1 MTACTYNPATDTIN
15 ITIDPTED
23 AFVAVETTADDLD
36 PAAPAG
42 AILFSLDGGTT
53 YAACGSASNTNTVA
67 IVVLGSPGTAE
78 QFGIDENSG
87 GTFNTAIAW
96 NLDLGTGIDDFLT
109 FLLAAG
115 QDNTVVMTDTSF
127 DLNGAVGEVLG
138 VEKFQTFGDDGDD
151 TMDGSGM
158 VNSLLFD
165 AQGGAGDDFIA
176 TGPQE
181 RLPNVFGLEFL
192 LGGPGVDTLSYAT
205 RTTATVV
212 FNGSTAG
219 NDANGDGDNADAGDE
234 SDTLL
239 DCFEIVQTGSG
250 NDTIDDNG
258 CAGGNA
264 YAPGDGDDDVTGQAA
279 DTVDWSGS
287 SAGMTIDTALGTAT
301 GQGADTF
308 DGPTNF
314 VGSAFDDTLI
324 WDAGTVNTFVGGDG
338 VDLVD
343 ASALT
348 SGQNINLDTLDDGV
362 FPLGPVTADSL
373 ENATGGSG
381 NDTLTGNDV
390 RNLLT
395 GGDGDDLLD
404 GAAGNDTLL
413 GEGGNDT
420 YTGGTGADRVSFAN
434 SPQGVNVDLSLGF
447 ATGEGDDSFGD
458 GVEIIVGSAFNDDVT
473 GGPFGGG
480 GTVNFLFVGKGGN
493 DSLTGFSGN
502 DTLKGGGGNDVLRG
516 VGGDDTLKGAA
527 GNDRLFGGGGT
538 DIGKGGKGNDTCNKV
553 EIKTS
558 CGKKGNPASPQ
569 TSVAGR
575 LN

>member
-1 MTACTYNPATDTIN
+1 
-15 ITIDPTED
+15 
-23 AFVAVETTADDLD
+23 
-36 PAAPAG
+36 
-42 AILFSLDGGTT
+42 
-53 YAACGSASNTNTVA
+53 
-67 IVVLGSPGTAE
+67 
-78 QFGIDENSG
+78 
-87 GTFNTAIAW
+87 
-96 NLDLGTGIDDFLT
+96 
-109 FLLAAG
+109 
-115 QDNTVVMTDTSF
+115 
-127 DLNGAVGEVLG
+127 
-138 VEKFQTFGDDGDD
+138 
-151 TMDGSGM
+151 
-158 VNSLLFD
+158 
-165 AQGGAGDDFIA
+165 
-176 TGPQE
+176 
-181 RLPNVFGLEFL
+181 
-192 LGGPGVDTLSYAT
+192 
-205 RTTATVV
+205 
-212 FNGSTAG
+212 
-219 NDANGDGDNADAGDE
+219 
-234 SDTLL
+234 
-239 DCFEIVQTGSG
+239 
-250 NDTIDDNG
+250 
-258 CAGGNA
+258 
-264 YAPGDGDDDVTGQAA
+264 
-279 DTVDWSGS
+279 
-287 SAGMTIDTALGTAT
+287 MTIDTALGTAT

-502 DTLKGGGGNDVLRG
+502 DTLQGRRRQRRAPWRRRRRHPQGRGRQRPPLRWWRHRHRQGWQGQRHLQQGRDQDELREEGQPRISADLGRGPSELRDDPSSEGTKGPAPE
-516 VGGDDTLKGAA
+516 KGAGPVSPFVVRRT
-527 GNDRLFGGGGT
+527 GNR
-538 DIGKGGKGNDTCNKV
+538 I
-553 EIKTS
+553 
-558 CGKKGNPASPQ
+558 NPP
-569 TSVAGR
+569 SVD
-575 LN
+575 